1 MADYILESRVWLARP
16 RAEVF
21 AFFTE
26 SSNLA
31 LITPASFRLRVVD
44 GPRALSTGAVVDLR
58 LSWLGVP
65 MRWRAFVREWDPPYR
80 FIDVQLQG
88 PCACWEHRHRFLEE
102 RGGTWV
108 DDRVT
113 YRLRSGPLG
122 APRTPCSCVGSSSR
136 CGGTERG
143 GSASWWTDQLAGRL
157 MPSFSRRGRTRSVS
171 RPSRARLATIEPCMS
186 RLKYLRNGA

>member
-1 MADYILESRVWLARP
+1 MSWPTTSSSRASGSP
-16 RAEVF
+16 GARAEVF

-88 PCACWEHRHRFLEE
+88 PCARWEHRHRFLEE

-113 YRLRSGPLG
+113 YRLRSGRWERR
-122 APRTPCSCVGSSSR
+122 AHCSCVGSSS

-143 GSASWWTDQLAGRL
+143 GSASWWDRSARRQADAELFQTAGR
-157 MPSFSRRGRTRSVS
+157 GR
-171 RPSRARLATIEPCMS
+171 
-186 RLKYLRNGA
+186 

>member
-1 MADYILESRVWLARP
+1 MADYILESRVWLARARP
-16 RAEVF
+16 EVF
-21 AFFTE
+21 AFFAE

-44 GPRALSTGAVVDLR
+44 GPRSLSTGAVLDFR

-80 FIDVQLQG
+80 FVDVQLQG
-88 PCACWEHRHRFLEE
+88 PCARWEHRHRFLEE

-113 YRLRSGPLG
+113 YRLPLGPLG
-122 APRTPCSCVGSSSR
+122 
-136 CGGTERG
+136 
-143 GSASWWTDQLAGRL
+143 SAAHTLLVRRQLESLWRY
-157 MPSFSRRGRTRSVS
+157 RTR
-171 RPSRARLATIEPCMS
+171 RLGELVGPISSPA
-186 RLKYLRNGA
+186 G